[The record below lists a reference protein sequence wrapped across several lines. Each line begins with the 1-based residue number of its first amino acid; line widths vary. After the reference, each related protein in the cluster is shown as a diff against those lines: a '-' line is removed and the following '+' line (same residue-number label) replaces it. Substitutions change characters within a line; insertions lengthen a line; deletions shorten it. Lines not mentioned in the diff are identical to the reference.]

1 MFWVEYF
8 KNISYTISHIFL
20 MLFIYLFVLHRYT
33 KIKTVLICFLS
44 LVLLSVT
51 DYCKMNI
58 FSDSN
63 ICFVIVT
70 VIQIIVTQFTGL
82 LIAKKRD
89 SRVLFMNL
97 SASNYVIAGSII
109 PEVVYISTDNIIISL
124 LINILLHL
132 SILLFLYRRIRQIW
146 LQCCE
151 KEYNKSWW
159 ELCLIP
165 VFFYCGFSCLAVFPY
180 TLQDNPQNILGVLV
194 FILTMF
200 VSYIV
205 VLRYVESESK
215 NTELYWKNA
224 IFESYIKGLENQY
237 YLVEQSERNLKIMR
251 HDMRHYSGMIDS
263 LLDQGEY
270 ENIRKITHH
279 INEVAD
285 DNKIV
290 KYCENLIVNT
300 VISRAMEQ
308 AQRLEIEMRTDFLVL
323 KEIPVNEY
331 EFASVIANLLENAI
345 DCVRDFAEKRRYVEV
360 KIHCTQEY
368 LLLSTKNKYE
378 KEIQFHPVSGL
389 PKSRKGGG
397 HGLGMQSVSA
407 FCDKISGNISSYC
420 EDEIFHIILFAK
432 F

>member
-1 MFWVEYF
+1 MFWAEYF
-8 KNISYTISHIFL
+8 KNISYMISHIFL

-33 KIKTVLICFLS
+33 KRKTIVICVLAFLILSFTDCFKLN
-44 LVLLSVT
+44 L
-51 DYCKMNI
+51 
-58 FSDSN
+58 FSDSDL
-63 ICFVIVT
+63 CYAVVT

-82 LIAKKRD
+82 LIAKNRD

-97 SASNYVIAGSII
+97 SASNYVIAGSVI
-109 PEVVYISTDNIIISL
+109 PDVVYISTQNMIAAL
-124 LINILLHL
+124 LVSIALHL
-132 SILLFLYRRIRQIW
+132 TILLFLYHRIRQIW

-165 VFFYCGFSCLAVFPY
+165 VFFYCGFSCLAFFPY
-180 TLQDNPQNILGVLV
+180 TLYDNPHNILGVLV

-200 VSYIV
+200 VSYV
-205 VLRYVESESK
+205 VVIRYVESESK

-270 ENIRKITHH
+270 ENIRKITSH

-290 KYCENLIVNT
+290 KYCENLIINT
-300 VISRAMEQ
+300 VIARAMEQ
-308 AQRLEIEMRTDFLVL
+308 AQRLKIVMRSDILVP

-345 DCVRDFAEKRRYVEV
+345 DCVKNFEQAKRYVEIKV
-360 KIHCTQEY
+360 QCTGGH
-368 LLLSTKNKYE
+368 LLLDTKNEYE
-378 KEIQFHPVSGL
+378 NEIQFHPVTGL
-389 PKSRKGGG
+389 PKSGKGGG

-407 FCDKISGNISSYC
+407 FCDKLGGNISSYC
-420 EDEIFHIILFAK
+420 EDGVFHMVLFVK